1 MAAKEPLRQ
10 VSVQF
15 NWMYQF
21 EFAGPIAALEKG
33 FYREA
38 GLDVRLS
45 QGGPNIDPIA
55 PVAEGKTEFGIA
67 GSSLVVD
74 RFRKKPVIAL
84 AALMQ
89 HSAVGLLARKSA
101 GINSVHDLKGKRVA
115 VTFDTADELDAYL
128 KSQSILPTDYQRIE
142 HFMSVEELDAG
153 KVDAIAVYTSN
164 ELFHI
169 QNHVDDYILLSP
181 RSSGIDLFGNVLFT
195 NETMVKKNPAVVEAF
210 RLATIKGWE
219 YALNHPEEITDI
231 ILEKYN
237 SQNKSRAHL
246 LFEAEKLSELT
257 RTDIVEPGHMNPG
270 RWHHV
275 AEIYKGQGKIQ
286 GEFNLEGFIYN
297 PNPQR
302 DMTFIYVTLAGT
314 LFVLLIAVGVA
325 WRFKRLSDRLAAAQ
339 KAAEEATLA
348 KSQFLANM
356 SHEIRTPMNGV
367 IGMTGLLLETKL
379 DAEQK
384 EFAETI
390 RSSGEALLSL
400 LNDIL
405 DFSKIEAGKLE
416 LESIDFDLR
425 TLLEEVTD
433 LLAFRAHEKQLE
445 ITCLIDQEV
454 PSWMTGDPSRLR
466 QILINLLGNAIK
478 FTSKGEVILNVVQ
491 VGAPD
496 DKTAHLRFEVRDTG
510 IGIPADKISKL
521 FSSFTQVDAS
531 TTRKYGGTGL
541 GLSISQQLVQLMN
554 GKIGLESQEGQGST
568 FWFELI
574 LPIIAQPSSMAAHL
588 LRAPAPIAGKR
599 VLVVHNNETNR
610 TLLRDLLKLWQC
622 EPVVATDENAALQT
636 LQSES
641 TAGRRVDLMI
651 IDNSMPNLDGM
662 QLSRHIK
669 ALPAWAYTPIILL
682 TPVTLRGDA
691 AEARKSGI
699 AAYLTKPIK
708 NTQLQRCIAE
718 VFANPREVSQPPAPL
733 ITRHTLTE
741 QDRRGHILVAEDN
754 PTNQKVVL
762 HMLARLGHQAEAVNN
777 GLEAIKALETTAYDL
792 VLMDAQMP
800 EMDGYD
806 ATKAIRA
813 RDSKVL
819 NRTIPVIALTANA
832 MQEDRER
839 ALAAGMDDYLTKP
852 INITNLTNTIRA
864 WLDKAAL
871 DKAALDN
878 AQTDEWPNA
887 QKAAT
892 AGERLHN
899 ADAALPVFNEADVLL
914 RLGSDQ
920 EIMQM
925 MLSSISGDCVQTLDN
940 LKTALATGN
949 AKQVYRH
956 VHSIKG
962 AAANSGGEAL
972 AAIATRIETYAKE
985 GNLHQA
991 NVELP
996 ELEKRFYEFKQIIES
1011 HLSKLGKPS

>member
-1 MAAKEPLRQ
+1 M
-10 VSVQF
+10 
-15 NWMYQF
+15 
-21 EFAGPIAALEKG
+21 
-33 FYREA
+33 
-38 GLDVRLS
+38 GLY
-45 QGGPNIDPIA
+45 P
-55 PVAEGKTEFGIA
+55 
-67 GSSLVVD
+67 
-74 RFRKKPVIAL
+74 
-84 AALMQ
+84 
-89 HSAVGLLARKSA
+89 H
-101 GINSVHDLKGKRVA
+101 
-115 VTFDTADELDAYL
+115 
-128 KSQSILPTDYQRIE
+128 
-142 HFMSVEELDAG
+142 
-153 KVDAIAVYTSN
+153 
-164 ELFHI
+164 
-169 QNHVDDYILLSP
+169 
-181 RSSGIDLFGNVLFT
+181 
-195 NETMVKKNPAVVEAF
+195 
-210 RLATIKGWE
+210 
-219 YALNHPEEITDI
+219 
-231 ILEKYN
+231 
-237 SQNKSRAHL
+237 
-246 LFEAEKLSELT
+246 
-257 RTDIVEPGHMNPG
+257 
-270 RWHHV
+270 
-275 AEIYKGQGKIQ
+275 
-286 GEFNLEGFIYN
+286 
-297 PNPQR
+297 
-302 DMTFIYVTLAGT
+302 
-314 LFVLLIAVGVA
+314 
-325 WRFKRLSDRLAAAQ
+325 
-339 KAAEEATLA
+339 
-348 KSQFLANM
+348 
-356 SHEIRTPMNGV
+356 
-367 IGMTGLLLETKL
+367 
-379 DAEQK
+379 
-384 EFAETI
+384 
-390 RSSGEALLSL
+390 
-400 LNDIL
+400 
-405 DFSKIEAGKLE
+405 
-416 LESIDFDLR
+416 
-425 TLLEEVTD
+425 
-433 LLAFRAHEKQLE
+433 
-445 ITCLIDQEV
+445 
-454 PSWMTGDPSRLR
+454 
-466 QILINLLGNAIK
+466 
-478 FTSKGEVILNVVQ
+478 
-491 VGAPD
+491 
-496 DKTAHLRFEVRDTG
+496 
-510 IGIPADKISKL
+510 
-521 FSSFTQVDAS
+521 
-531 TTRKYGGTGL
+531 
-541 GLSISQQLVQLMN
+541 
-554 GKIGLESQEGQGST
+554 
-568 FWFELI
+568 
-574 LPIIAQPSSMAAHL
+574 
-588 LRAPAPIAGKR
+588 
-599 VLVVHNNETNR
+599 
-610 TLLRDLLKLWQC
+610 
-622 EPVVATDENAALQT
+622 
-636 LQSES
+636 
-641 TAGRRVDLMI
+641 
-651 IDNSMPNLDGM
+651 
-662 QLSRHIK
+662 
-669 ALPAWAYTPIILL
+669 ILL